1 MLCGECHGTREF
13 RGTNFQFRWRR
24 QTAWDFYRLLVRTMP
39 ENAPGAL
46 SDQEYVDVIAYILEL
61 NGYEPGMAELE
72 ATEESLDQV
81 PMDEGTP

>member
-1 MLCGECHGTREF
+1 
-13 RGTNFQFRWRR
+13 
-24 QTAWDFYRLLVRTMP
+24 MP